1 MFNDMPSTSGLSEDS
16 AFMTKWNRIK
26 DIREDVNKALELAR
40 KQKVIGKSLEAK
52 VTLGCEGELYDF
64 LKSVEK
70 ELTTA
75 FIVSAVEIVNTPSG
89 DFAGDVEGLKV
100 TISKADGEKCE
111 RCWTFSNTVGQ
122 DIEHPTL
129 CSRCAAIIKE

>member
-1 MFNDMPSTSGLSEDS
+1 MAIIPVSYTHL
-16 AFMTKWNRIK
+16 
-26 DIREDVNKALELAR
+26 DVYKR
-40 KQKVIGKSLEAK
+40 Q
-52 VTLGCEGELYDF
+52 TLGCEGELYDF

-122 DIEHPTL
+122 DIEPVSYTHLDVYKRQDICRPI
-129 CSRCAAIIKE
+129 R